1 MAKTKQDIDINVV
14 LTNTANKVNKLIIN
28 EQNKIEQSKEEILRL
43 EGRYAMIEE
52 MLTYFKTK
60 KLKVVADCC
69 EDVPNETTDSEA
81 VEEKPVNDNNK

>member
-1 MAKTKQDIDINVV
+1 MADTKQIIDINVV

-60 KLKVVADCC
+60 KLKVVEDCC
-69 EDVPNETTDSEA
+69 EDDSNKVTDNEVA
-81 VEEKPVNDNNK
+81 EENSANDTNQ